1 MRKLRKQPYSVVLT
15 YPGYYGERCTWYDWV
30 DATSPK
36 DAGRRAK
43 LKFFKDSEIDE
54 EFRVFREGMGV
65 EVELVL
71 PGHVVAMDIESE
83 EQY

>member
-1 MRKLRKQPYSVVLT
+1 MRKQPYSVMLT
-15 YPGYYGERCTWYDWV
+15 YPGCDGECCTWYDWV

-43 LKFFKDSEIDE
+43 LKFFRDSEIDE
-54 EFRVFREGMGV
+54 EFREGMGV

-71 PGHVVAMDIESE
+71 PGHVVGMDIESE